1 MPAPDDT
8 DYQEVARSLPPAAV
22 SQYLAATGEWVLE
35 TRQAGLREIWS
46 LPASSASPE
55 RGEASR
61 RPRGRI
67 MLPLATDFV
76 DFGQHFQVALSSLAV
91 INDWTP
97 PQLEHEILSLHADTF
112 LVRLDQRRGDASLP
126 LRQAETTIEAM
137 HKMLR
142 AAAMTTS
149 VPRQRFRGG
158 RLPAPVSAFLD
169 NDVRLGHTQRGSFIF
184 TVVTQLGDSAGPA
197 SDDAMTHASRQA
209 QQFPRRV
216 METLA
221 LGIETARDL
230 AQRRAAVDLT
240 NPARQ
245 GLSAGLVES
254 LINLTEPDGLRSV
267 DLSFDWAAAATRPV
281 VGRQPVRLNHDLL
294 HELQRIYEQLLQ
306 AEEPVRHETLIG
318 TVVSL
323 SRAEDSLS
331 YAEAAAA
338 IISADVDGR
347 RRNVHLT
354 LTGRQHDLAIQ
365 AYRLKLPIVV
375 TGDLTFV
382 RRTWRLEGNVEI
394 DEVILLRSIA
404 DARRNDD

>member
-1 MPAPDDT
+1 
-8 DYQEVARSLPPAAV
+8 
-22 SQYLAATGEWVLE
+22 
-35 TRQAGLREIWS
+35 
-46 LPASSASPE
+46 
-55 RGEASR
+55 
-61 RPRGRI
+61 

-76 DFGQHFQVALSSLAV
+76 DFGQHFQIALNALAM

-112 LVRLDQRRGDASLP
+112 LVRLVQHYGGDSLP

-142 AAAMTTS
+142 AAAMTTAS
-149 VPRQRFRGG
+149 PRQRFRGG
-158 RLPAPVSAFLD
+158 RLPSPVSAFLD

-184 TVVTQLGDSAGPA
+184 TVVTQLSDSAEPD
-197 SDDAMTHASRQA
+197 SDDSMTHASEQA

-221 LGIETARDL
+221 IGIETARDL
-230 AQRRAAVDLT
+230 AQHRAPVDSI

-254 LINLTEPDGLRSV
+254 LINITEPEGLRSV
-267 DLSFDWAAAATRPV
+267 DLSFDWAAAITRPA
-281 VGRQPVRLNHDLL
+281 VGRQAVRLSHDLL
-294 HELQRIYEQLLQ
+294 EELQRIYEQLLQ

-331 YAEAAAA
+331 YGEAAAA

-382 RRTWRLEGNVEI
+382 RRTWQLDGNVEI
-394 DEVILLRSIA
+394 DENNLLRRIA
-404 DARRNDD
+404 DARRNDN

>member
-1 MPAPDDT
+1 MPAPDAA
-8 DYQEVARSLPPAAV
+8 YLEVARSLPPAAV

-35 TRQAGLREIWS
+35 TRQVGVREIWS

-61 RPRGRI
+61 RSRGRI

-76 DFGQHFQVALSSLAV
+76 DFGQHFQIALSALAM
-91 INDWTP
+91 INDWSP

-112 LVRLDQRRGDASLP
+112 LVGLDQRHGGDSLP

-137 HKMLR
+137 IKMLR

-149 VPRQRFRGG
+149 APRQRFRGG
-158 RLPAPVSAFLD
+158 RLPSAVSAFLD

-184 TVVTQLGDSAGPA
+184 TVVTQLGDSAEPE
-197 SDDAMTHASRQA
+197 SDDTMTHASQRA

-230 AQRRAAVDLT
+230 AQRRAAVDLID
-240 NPARQ
+240 PARQ

-254 LINLTEPDGLRSV
+254 LINLTEPEGLRSV
-267 DLSFDWAAAATRPV
+267 DLSFDWAAATTRPT
-281 VGRQPVRLNHDLL
+281 VGRQPVRLSHDLL
-294 HELQRIYEQLLQ
+294 DELQRIYEQLVQ
-306 AEEPVRHETLIG
+306 GEDPVRQKTLIG

-331 YAEAAAA
+331 YGEAAAA

-375 TGDLTFV
+375 TGDLTFA
-382 RRTWRLEGNVEI
+382 RRAWQLEGNIEI
-394 DEVILLRSIA
+394 DEDILLRRIA
-404 DARRNDD
+404 GLRRNDN

>member
-1 MPAPDDT
+1 MPAPNS
-8 DYQEVARSLPPAAV
+8 DYQEFARSLPPAAV
-22 SQYLAATGEWVLE
+22 SQYLAATGEWLLE
-35 TRQAGLREIWS
+35 TRQAGVREIWS
-46 LPASSASPE
+46 LPASPFAGPGVASG
-55 RGEASR
+55 RVK
-61 RPRGRI
+61 GRI

-76 DFGQHFQVALSSLAV
+76 DFGQHFQIALSALAM

-97 PQLEHEILSLHADTF
+97 QQLEHEILSLHADTF
-112 LVRLDQRRGDASLP
+112 LVRLVQQHGGDSLP

-142 AAAMTTS
+142 AAAMTTAA
-149 VPRQRFRGG
+149 PRQRFRGG
-158 RLPAPVSAFLD
+158 RLPSPVSAFLD

-184 TVVTQLGDSAGPA
+184 TVVTQLDDPPEPESDNAMPQA
-197 SDDAMTHASRQA
+197 SQQP

-230 AQRRAAVDLT
+230 ALRRATVDLT

-254 LINLTEPDGLRSV
+254 LINLTEPEGLRSV
-267 DLSFDWAAAATRPV
+267 DLSFDWAAATTRPT
-281 VGRQPVRLNHDLL
+281 VGREPVRLSHDLL
-294 HELQRIYEQLLQ
+294 DELQRIYEQLLQ
-306 AEEPVRHETLIG
+306 GEGFVRHETLTG

-331 YAEAAAA
+331 YGEAAAA
-338 IISADVDGR
+338 IILADVDGR

-382 RRTWRLEGNVEI
+382 RRTWQLEGNVEI
-394 DEVILLRSIA
+394 EEDILLRRIA
-404 DARRNDD
+404 NARRNDNS